1 MDFTECSVPF
11 AGKDDIQDRFE
22 RLFIANGSP
31 EEMALFC
38 RTSEDR
44 KSVVYLLTPTASEL
58 NGDSVRRPPV
68 EQKPATVRQRA
79 MSFRIRNDLSVC
91 LFADRLENIGTE
103 FRAQLGREAE

>member
-1 MDFTECSVPF
+1 MEFKECSVPF

-44 KSVVYLLTPTASEL
+44 MSVVYLLTPAASEL
-58 NGDSVRRPPV
+58 YG
-68 EQKPATVRQRA
+68 QIPANWKQSHNLFDHKWTFLVGHEKT
-79 MSFRIRNDLSVC
+79 RIRYAGL
-91 LFADRLENIGTE
+91 
-103 FRAQLGREAE
+103 Q